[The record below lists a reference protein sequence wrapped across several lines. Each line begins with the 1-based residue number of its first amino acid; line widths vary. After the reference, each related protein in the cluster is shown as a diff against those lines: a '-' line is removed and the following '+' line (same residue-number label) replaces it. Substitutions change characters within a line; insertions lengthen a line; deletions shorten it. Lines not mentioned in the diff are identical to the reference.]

1 MIKPEDFWKRVDVSD
16 DMRACWEWQG
26 GVTSGGYGS
35 LHVDRQTVVAHR
47 VAYCLAIAKIPLLTR
62 FRKGGAKTGKKFVL
76 HTCDNRVCCNP
87 RHLFLGSMSDN
98 QLDAY
103 AKKRKIQPK
112 SKHSNAK
119 LTPDQVRKIRIEYAT
134 KKTYQYILAKR
145 YKVSQRVI
153 SLVVR
158 NETYTDVI

>member
-1 MIKPEDFWKRVDVSD
+1 MIKPEDFWNRVDVSD

-35 LHVDRQTVVAHR
+35 LWVGKTTVVAHR
-47 VAYCLAIAKIPLLTR
+47 VAYCLAIAKIPLLTQ
-62 FRKGGAKTGKKFVL
+62 FRKGGAKTSKKFVL
-76 HTCDNRVCCNP
+76 HTCDNRKCCNP
-87 RHLFLGSMSDN
+87 THLFLGSMRAN

-112 SKHSNAK
+112 SKHANAK
-119 LTPDQVRKIRIEYAT
+119 LTPDQVRKIRVEYAAE
-134 KKTYQYILAKR
+134 KTHQKVLAKR

-153 SLVVR
+153 SLIVR